1 MASEIEI
8 ETEKSPK
15 LEKKIQEVIMWFLS
29 QGGGGTLIFSS
40 YVGTDPPQKNIRNFK
55 HPKKYLKFLQ
65 PKKYLNS
72 VP

>member
-29 QGGGGTLIFSS
+29 QGGGGGGGTLFFSS

-55 HPKKYLKFLQ
+55 HPKKYLKF
-65 PKKYLNS
+65 
-72 VP
+72 